1 MSFVEELRMSAGYD
15 GFEVRPSALRG
26 IRGFRFEP
34 LDSLDWWR
42 RDQERPRALV
52 LRVSEKR
59 TPSWRI
65 ARTTVRKML
74 AANPPP
80 HLILVRADGGSALI
94 DAGRLK
100 VLCRVCS
107 RRDKKPTVLIKDRD
121 VVDDFMFSTA
131 SELWDAI
138 KPEQPRRDAFGWRL
152 PGSFGSRHGG

>member
-1 MSFVEELRMSAGYD
+1 MRIPFAPLR
-15 GFEVRPSALRG
+15 R
-26 IRGFRFEP
+26 
-34 LDSLDWWR
+34 SL
-42 RDQERPRALV
+42 V
-52 LRVSEKR
+52 SLRVR
-59 TPSWRI
+59 RI

-80 HLILVRADGGSALI
+80 HLILVRADGNGALI

-100 VLCRVCS
+100 VLFRVCS

-121 VVDDFMFSTA
+121 VVDDFWFSTA

-138 KPEQPRRDAFGWRL
+138 KPEQPRRDAFGRRL